1 MDRPTKFDVQENAMV
16 FALLEAPENA
26 QVLEATAAIAR
37 ESESIRRLEE
47 ITRQIDQPFL
57 GTFFT
62 G

>member
-1 MDRPTKFDVQENAMV
+1 MDSPTQFDAEENARV
-16 FALLEAPENA
+16 FVLLEHPDNA
-26 QVLEATAAIAR
+26 QAVAETARIAR
-37 ESESIRRLEE
+37 ETESISRLEE